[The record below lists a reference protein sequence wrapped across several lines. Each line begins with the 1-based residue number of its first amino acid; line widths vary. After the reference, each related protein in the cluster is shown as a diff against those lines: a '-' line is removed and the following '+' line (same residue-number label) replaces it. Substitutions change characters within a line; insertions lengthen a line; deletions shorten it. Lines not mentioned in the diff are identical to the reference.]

1 MRVHSCLISR
11 LDHGSWLMFPSTRL
25 TRIVGRRLT
34 LDGLLSFCFL
44 SDTITSL
51 FFFSSPPLPL
61 GLGCFIHR
69 IFFFSSVMFSSFL
82 GEAMMERERMTER
95 VMVCLTD
102 GWMNGWMDVKLVLL
116 IIGHLSAHVDDTVV
130 WNCTLSHHV
139 S

>member
-1 MRVHSCLISR
+1 MSDFSTR
-11 LDHGSWLMFPSTRL
+11 SWLMAHVSFHPLNEDRRPSAYSGWPPFLLFPIRYDNL
-25 TRIVGRRLT
+25 FI
-34 LDGLLSFCFL
+34 FFL
-44 SDTITSL
+44 ISAVALGPWL
-51 FFFSSPPLPL
+51 FYSQD
-61 GLGCFIHR
+61 
-69 IFFFSSVMFSSFL
+69 FFFSSVMFSSFL